1 MTTQNTPE
9 EKPQPQKI
17 ATCRVWKSIPS
28 FMGSGKKPW
37 HAPFLE
43 CHLMGVERTMFR
55 NDLLSDRYN
64 WAVGVETMYKRMGLV
79 VEFGLN

>member
-1 MTTQNTPE
+1 MTTLNTAEERPE
-9 EKPQPQKI
+9 LRKI
-17 ATCRVWKSIPS
+17 ATCRVWKSIPT

-43 CHLMGVERTMFR
+43 CHRMSVERTMFR

-64 WAVGVETMYKRMGLV
+64 WAVGVERMYKCMGLV
-79 VEFGLN
+79 IEFGLN